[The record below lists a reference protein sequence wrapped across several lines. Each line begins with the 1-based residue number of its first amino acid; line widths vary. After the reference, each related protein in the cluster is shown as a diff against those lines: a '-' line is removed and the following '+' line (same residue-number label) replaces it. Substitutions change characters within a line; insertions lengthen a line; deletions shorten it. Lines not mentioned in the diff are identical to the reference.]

1 MMHKTSKNQVWG
13 VSVTTALLL
22 MWGGCIFSP
31 TEATEPIPTTINV
44 SSTLLYLGI
53 GESVS
58 IEAVVLDENRLPI
71 EDAPLN
77 WSSSEPEI
85 VSVNN
90 QGVLTVHSFGRAD
103 ITVKSGASEAT
114 VVVIVSKDRAALV
127 AIYNALGGP
136 AWENS
141 ANWASSFP
149 ISAWHGVTV
158 SPDDRVTE
166 LNLWGNG
173 LSGVLPAALG
183 DLDEL
188 RILDLGGNSI
198 TGNIPG
204 AVGQLRNLEEFRIAH
219 ANLSG
224 EIPASLGNFPK
235 LRILALGMNDLSG
248 SIPSSLGNLVNLE
261 GLWLYENALSGEI
274 PGSVGRLENLV
285 DLSLSSNR
293 ITGSIPSELGNMSS
307 LRFISLQNNG
317 LSGQI
322 PPELGNLAVLEE
334 LRLSNNQLSGS
345 IPPELGGLGNL
356 DLLYLN
362 HNIRLTGALPF
373 ELTQLT
379 MLRSLDLIGTGLC
392 APTHPDFRAWLEM
405 VRGLRFSN
413 TLGGVVFCSGN

>member
-1 MMHKTSKNQVWG
+1 MHKTSKNQVWG

-90 QGVLTVHSFGRAD
+90 QGVLTVHSFGRTD

-136 AWENS
+136 DWENS

-274 PGSVGRLENLV
+274 PGSIGRLETLV
-285 DLSLSSNR
+285 TLSLDSNR
-293 ITGSIPSELGNMSS
+293 LTGSIPSEMGNLSR
-307 LRFISLQNNG
+307 LRFMSLQNNA

-322 PPELGNLAVLEE
+322 PPELGNLAVLEW
-334 LRLSNNQLSGS
+334 LRLSNNLLSGS
-345 IPPELGGLGNL
+345 IPPELAKLGNL
-356 DLLYLN
+356 RLLELYS
-362 HNIRLTGALPF
+362 NIQLTGSLPL

-379 MLRSLDLIGTGLC
+379 MLRSLDLRGTGLC
-392 APTHPDFRAWLEM
+392 APTDPDFRAWLEM